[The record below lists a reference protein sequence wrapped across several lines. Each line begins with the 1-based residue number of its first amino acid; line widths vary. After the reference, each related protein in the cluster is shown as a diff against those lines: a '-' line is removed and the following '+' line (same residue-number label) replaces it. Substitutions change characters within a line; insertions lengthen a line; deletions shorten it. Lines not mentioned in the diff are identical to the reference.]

1 MTSFAKVKL
10 NHCCGIDLFSV
21 SLGETAVSSMTMV
34 GHFKVMGTSGL
45 FLVALLLMSLLSS
58 GLVGGGARA
67 PRKGRKRG
75 GRSKLR
81 D

>member
-1 MTSFAKVKL
+1 MTSFAKMKL
-10 NHCCGIDLFSV
+10 NHCCGIDSFSV
-21 SLGETAVSSMTMV
+21 SLGETAVSSMMMV
-34 GHFKVMGTSGL
+34 GHFKVIGTSGL
-45 FLVALLLMSLLSS
+45 FLVALLMPLLSS